1 MTIFR
6 GWAAEATRVK
16 FQIGNERIE
25 LVVERGP
32 VTVACSLA
40 RAHRACP

>member
-6 GWAAEATRVK
+6 GWATEATRVK
-16 FQIGNERIE
+16 IQNGNERIE

-40 RAHRACP
+40 HTHSACP